1 LLLFA
6 IPIFGTA
13 SVRSGA
19 PVWLR
24 GASACGCVVSLL
36 AIFFTVY
43 PIIDV
48 PNPLIFGTKI
58 AAVAIIANAIGAAIF
73 AGARRKRSH

>member
-1 LLLFA
+1 
-6 IPIFGTA
+6 
-13 SVRSGA
+13 
-19 PVWLR
+19 
-24 GASACGCVVSLL
+24 LL

-58 AAVAIIANAIGAAIF
+58 AVVAFIANAIGAAIF
-73 AGARRKRSH
+73 AGVRRKRPA

>member
-1 LLLFA
+1 
-6 IPIFGTA
+6 
-13 SVRSGA
+13 
-19 PVWLR
+19 
-24 GASACGCVVSLL
+24 LL

-58 AAVAIIANAIGAAIF
+58 AVAAVIANAIGAAIF
-73 AGARRKRSH
+73 AGARRKHPA

>member
-1 LLLFA
+1 LFA
-6 IPIFGTA
+6 LPIFG
-13 SVRSGA
+13 SSPVRSGA

-24 GASACGCVVSLL
+24 VASACGCGVSLL

-58 AAVAIIANAIGAAIF
+58 AVVAFIANAIGAAIF
-73 AGARRKRSH
+73 LGARRKRSR

>member
-1 LLLFA
+1 
-6 IPIFGTA
+6 
-13 SVRSGA
+13 
-19 PVWLR
+19 
-24 GASACGCVVSLL
+24 LL

-58 AAVAIIANAIGAAIF
+58 AVVAFIANAIGAAIF
-73 AGARRKRSH
+73 AGARRKRSLVNRSAQQITSVIPSEARELT